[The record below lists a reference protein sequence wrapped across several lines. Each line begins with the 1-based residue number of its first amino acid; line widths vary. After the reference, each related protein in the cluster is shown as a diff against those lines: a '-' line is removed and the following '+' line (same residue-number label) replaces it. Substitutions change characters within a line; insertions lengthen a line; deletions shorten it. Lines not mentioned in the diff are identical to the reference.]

1 MSDSDAVIESSYVLV
16 LHLNLGNSDI
26 SLCTFGL
33 DLTWYSYT
41 IPIIHKIQSL
51 SLHIYIAYDINCKET
66 NMIPLNEISYSKL
79 SIPILD

>member
-1 MSDSDAVIESSYVLV
+1 MQLLKSSYVLV

-26 SLCTFGL
+26 SYR
-33 DLTWYSYT
+33 YSYT
-41 IPIIHKIQSL
+41 IPIIDKIQSL